1 MDMYNRLFK
10 WIKMGAIALL
20 PPLNLLLEPLTLLDE
35 GERVLMPLLPVKV
48 QLLGALLRGL
58 EERPPTGGAQAEAE
72 DREAQEAQFGR
83 GALVGGL
90 VVEGQG
96 GWEDGQLR

>member
-1 MDMYNRLFK
+1 
-10 WIKMGAIALL
+10 
-20 PPLNLLLEPLTLLDE
+20 
-35 GERVLMPLLPVKV
+35 MPLLSVEV

-58 EERPPTGGAQAEAE
+58 EERPAIGCAQAVAE
-72 DREAQEAQFGR
+72 DREAQQAQFGR